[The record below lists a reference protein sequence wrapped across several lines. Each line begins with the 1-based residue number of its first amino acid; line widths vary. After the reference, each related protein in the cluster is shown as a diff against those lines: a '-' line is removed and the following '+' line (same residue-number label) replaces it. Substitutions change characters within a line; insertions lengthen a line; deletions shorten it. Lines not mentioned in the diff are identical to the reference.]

1 MKISK
6 RNRRKKCLKTLRRKR
21 KENSKAKVVLRVRQN
36 EFIRFLPNLLVR
48 VHRGMF
54 ALFIFSK
61 TVSGND

>member
-36 EFIRFLPNLLVR
+36 EFIKFLPNL
-48 VHRGMF
+48 F